1 MRAGAQRLCEE
12 ECPNRNCQKHYLPIK
27 SNCDKSETINM
38 VLNGSNMTCLNPDHF
53 LARLN
58 VTGHKYQDITTK
70 DELFLIFDVVM
81 DSDIK

>member
-1 MRAGAQRLCEE
+1 MLVL
-12 ECPNRNCQKHYLPIK
+12 NDFVKRNVQTETAKNTTYL
-27 SNCDKSETINM
+27 SNQIVIKSETINM